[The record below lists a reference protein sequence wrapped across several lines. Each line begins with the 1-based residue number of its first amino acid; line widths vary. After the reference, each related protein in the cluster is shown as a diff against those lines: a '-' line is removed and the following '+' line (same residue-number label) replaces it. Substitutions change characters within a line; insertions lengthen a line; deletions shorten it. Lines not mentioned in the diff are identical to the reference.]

1 VRICIHGGACNDRNF
16 MLEILKLGNMLP
28 HLLIYEDECLETH
41 NTILTLVC
49 SGIVLQS
56 HDYGLLL
63 SDYESG

>member
-1 VRICIHGGACNDRNF
+1 MRICIHGGACNDRNF

-28 HLLIYEDECLETH
+28 HLLIYECVETP
-41 NTILTLVC
+41 NTVLTLVG
-49 SGIVLQS
+49 SDIVLQS